1 MKKSRKILSA
11 IFAFIMGAATLGGV
25 VGCDDNAVDTGPNNV
40 HIWST
45 YNTLKVLRDYEGPV
59 DDGGTYPDLGEKIEV
74 FMALGETEGAQLMVT
89 PEKAVKSAILTA
101 GEMKNAD
108 GVIFPADSIKIYYQG
123 YMEVLNKTSGQTNY
137 NYPIGWYP
145 DLLVPMEK
153 SVEYGEN
160 TIGAGHNQGF
170 NIEFTTTSDT
180 VPGIYTGNFTLDI
193 DGVKTT
199 IPAKVEVES
208 IDITQCYGYTSIWS
222 LYTQNMDGILDTVN
236 SYRMYY
242 ETSLNEYKF
251 CLDKLPNSADPALM
265 AQEAVRYWDNP
276 NFTSFTIPQTGVYQG
291 DSFVTAKGR
300 IYDYVYE
307 LAKASKPGMVL
318 TDRAY
323 YSVLVDEPDTREGD
337 FCIQAVVDCQANN
350 DKIIEDLRKE
360 NFYTQEN
367 FPDNTLD
374 EIAQFKIDLEESLY
388 KLTVMQTMTEYN
400 MRKHG
405 TAINSYCSHVYR
417 YNSSAVREEYYEVRE
432 QNKDRGGEL
441 WYYTCME
448 PRYPHPTDHLDD
460 YMISLRTMR
469 WMQKAWDLDGYLHWA
484 FFCFTPIEVTLDSDA
499 YNTSTRFPGTPGD
512 AWKLYPGTKYGIYDT
527 YLPSI
532 RLLQFRDGQED
543 YNMLCELDNQVRA
556 NEEYYG
562 LSSGVVDLDKFL
574 SPLYNSLFTGSVYNP
589 NDADFYEA
597 KRSLFD
603 ITKFFANDSKI
614 LVNNKVENG
623 KNEVSVYLANG
634 YTLKVDGVEQTAV
647 GPAGQGQ
654 KFVIEKPLTQ
664 EVNLKFEVFKD
675 GKPVCDYQMFIAG
688 KSFEVLLEE
697 NALSPMLTT
706 LDQSTVT
713 YNEDKSATI
722 NLVSKGNNIFEL
734 TSYIPYVQFN
744 SIVNLSKVD
753 TISFTL
759 KNNETRNIEI
769 LVRFNSGFNNLNLTS
784 YEIPAGESIDIKIK
798 DVSGY
803 GGSFKFLSTSKLQFY
818 VENYVSGE
826 NGKET
831 APPVNFTISKVSYSM
846 IKEG

>member
-11 IFAFIMGAATLGGV
+11 IFAFIMGTATLGGV
-25 VGCDDNAVDTGPNNV
+25 VGCNGNAVDDGPNNV

-59 DDGGTYPDLGEKIEV
+59 DDGGKYPDLGEKIDV

-89 PEKAVKSAILTA
+89 PEKAVKSAVLTA

-108 GVIFPADSIKIYYQG
+108 GVIFPANNIKIYYQG

-137 NYPIGWYP
+137 NYPVGWYP

-180 VPGIYTGNFTLDI
+180 APGIYTGNFTLDI

-199 IPAKVEVES
+199 IPATVEVEN

-222 LYTQNMDGILDTVN
+222 IYTQNMDGIHDTVN
-236 SYRMYY
+236 SYRMFY

-251 CLDKLPNSADPALM
+251 CLDKLPNFEDPALM
-265 AQEAVRYWDNP
+265 AQEAIKYWNNP
-276 NFTSFTIPQTGVYQG
+276 NFTSFTIPQTSVSNGG
-291 DSFVTAKGR
+291 FISTAKGR

-318 TDRAY
+318 PQRAY
-323 YSVLVDEPDTREGD
+323 YSVLVDEPATEEGEY
-337 FCIQAVVDCQANN
+337 CTQAVIDCQANN
-350 DKIIEDLRKE
+350 DKVIADLRAE
-360 NFYTQEN
+360 DFYTQEN
-367 FPDNTLD
+367 FPENTVE
-374 EIAQFKIDLEESLY
+374 EIAQFKVELEDALY
-388 KLTVMQTMTEYN
+388 KLTVMQTMTENN
-400 MRKHG
+400 MRIYG
-405 TAINSYCSHVYR
+405 TEINSYCSHVYR
-417 YNSSAVREEYYEVRE
+417 FNSAAIREEYYEVRE
-432 QNKDRGGEL
+432 QNADRGGEL

-484 FFCFTPIEVTLDSDA
+484 FFCFTPREITLDSDA
-499 YNTSTRFPGTPGD
+499 YTTSTRFPGTPGD

-556 NEEYYG
+556 NEEFYG
-562 LSSGVVDLDKFL
+562 LSSGIVDLEKFL

-589 NDADFYEA
+589 DDANFYEA
-597 KRSLFD
+597 KRALFD
-603 ITKFFANDSKI
+603 ITKFFANDSRI
-614 LVNNKVENG
+614 LVNNRVING
-623 KNEVSVYLANG
+623 KNEVAVYLENG

-647 GPAGQGQ
+647 GAAGQGQ
-654 KFVIEKPLTQ
+654 KFIIEKPLTQ

-675 GKPVCDYQMFIAG
+675 GQLVCDYQMFIAG
-688 KSFEVLLEE
+688 KSFEVLFEE
-697 NALSPMLTT
+697 NATSPVLTT
-706 LDQSTVT
+706 IDQSTVT
-713 YNEDKSATI
+713 YNDDNSATI
-722 NLVSKGNNIFEL
+722 NLVPKGTNIFEL
-734 TSYIPYVQFN
+734 TSYVPYVQFN
-744 SIVNLSKVD
+744 TIVNLNKVD
-753 TISFTL
+753 TITFTL
-759 KNNETRNIEI
+759 KNNETRAVEI
-769 LVRFNSGFNNLNLTS
+769 LVRLNAGFNNFNLTS
-784 YEIPAGESIDIKIK
+784 YKIPAGASVNIKIK

-803 GGSFKFLSTSKLQFY
+803 GGTFNNLPTARLQFY
-818 VENYVSGE
+818 LNNSVTSAEGMVA
-826 NGKET
+826 
-831 APPVNFTISKVSYSM
+831 APPVNFTVSKVSYSM